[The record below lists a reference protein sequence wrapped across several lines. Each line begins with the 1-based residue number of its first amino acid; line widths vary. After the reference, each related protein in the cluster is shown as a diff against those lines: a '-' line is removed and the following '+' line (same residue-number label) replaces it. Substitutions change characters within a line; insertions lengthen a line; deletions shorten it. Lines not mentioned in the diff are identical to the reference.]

1 MQNEIVTTPG
11 ELAGMPGIPRH
22 VRDWAFKRGERV
34 CWLTL
39 TDTGVNCCLRSGAMS
54 LEFDTT
60 DSRRA
65 VSVTRRKGASPRCA
79 ANLPNSAATSPPAMT
94 ATKNGA
100 CVANT
105 QS

>member
-11 ELAGMPGIPRH
+11 DLAGMPGIPRH

-39 TDTGVNCCLRSGAMS
+39 TDTGINCCLRSGSLS

-60 DSRRA
+60 DSVRARA
-65 VSVTRRKGASPRCA
+65 VAAIQRHTGRVSP
-79 ANLPNSAATSPPAMT
+79 LTDIPAPDLTLEPT
-94 ATKNGA
+94 A
-100 CVANT
+100 
-105 QS
+105 

>member
-1 MQNEIVTTPG
+1 MQTEIVTTPG

-39 TDTGVNCCLRSGAMS
+39 TDTGINCCLRSGALS

-60 DSRRA
+60 DSVRARA
-65 VSVTRRKGASPRCA
+65 VAAIQRHTGRVSP
-79 ANLPNSAATSPPAMT
+79 LTDIPAPDLSLEPI
-94 ATKNGA
+94 A
-100 CVANT
+100 
-105 QS
+105 

>member
-1 MQNEIVTTPG
+1 MQTEIVTTPG

-39 TDTGVNCCLRSGAMS
+39 TDTGINCCLRSGALS

-65 VSVTRRKGASPRCA
+65 VSVRRAIASITGRDEALTDIPTPT
-79 ANLPNSAATSPPAMT
+79 LTLEAMP
-94 ATKNGA
+94 
-100 CVANT
+100 
-105 QS
+105 

>member
-11 ELAGMPGIPRH
+11 DLAGMPGIPRH

-34 CWLTL
+34 CWLLL
-39 TDTGVNCCLRSGAMS
+39 TPTGVNCCLRSGSLS

-65 VSVTRRKGASPRCA
+65 VSVRRAIASITGRDEALTDIPTPT
-79 ANLPNSAATSPPAMT
+79 LTLEAMP
-94 ATKNGA
+94 
-100 CVANT
+100 
-105 QS
+105 

>member
-11 ELAGMPGIPRH
+11 DLAGMPGIPRH

-39 TDTGVNCCLRSGAMS
+39 TPTGVNCCLRSGSLS

-60 DSRRA
+60 DSVRARA
-65 VSVTRRKGASPRCA
+65 VAAIQRHTGRVSP
-79 ANLPNSAATSPPAMT
+79 LTDIPAPDLT
-94 ATKNGA
+94 LEPIA
-100 CVANT
+100 
-105 QS
+105 

>member
-1 MQNEIVTTPG
+1 MQTEIVTTPG
-11 ELAGMPGIPRH
+11 DLAGMPGIPRH

-39 TDTGVNCCLRSGAMS
+39 TPTGVNCCLRSGALS

-65 VSVTRRKGASPRCA
+65 ASVRRAIASITGRDEALTDIDTPTLTLEPIA
-79 ANLPNSAATSPPAMT
+79 
-94 ATKNGA
+94 
-100 CVANT
+100 
-105 QS
+105 